1 MRRATP
7 RTLPLFVAAA
17 IALAPTAAGAQSTND
32 AACFIR
38 LANEARAAK
47 GLKPLTVDPALTA
60 IATSYAQTMVQNNAA
75 VPMNNDALLAQA
87 PAGATLLGQNV
98 GTGTQCDQI
107 HANFLAFQPNDNR
120 LYDPRYDRIGVGVA
134 PSGSMIFVH
143 EVLMQA
149 GPPGSTPASPRPSP
163 SPKPSPTV
171 SPTPAAAPTPTAAVT
186 ASPAAPPAVVPEV
199 SPSPPPEATPTG
211 DSTSAAA
218 DEGGGSKALWIAF
231 GLAIVAAAA
240 LGGLVQNR
248 RTKSARR

>member
-1 MRRATP
+1 M
-7 RTLPLFVAAA
+7 AAA
-17 IALAPTAAGAQSTND
+17 IGLAAPGAAAQSTND

-47 GLKPLTVDPALTA
+47 GLKQLTVDPTLTS
-60 IATSYAQTMVQNNAA
+60 IANSYAQTMVKNNAA
-75 VPMNNDALLAQA
+75 VPMNNDELLAQA

-134 PSGSMIFVH
+134 PSGTTIFVH
-143 EVLMQA
+143 EVLMAA

-163 SPKPSPTV
+163 SPQPSPTV
-171 SPTPAAAPTPTAAVT
+171 SPTPTATPTPAP
-186 ASPAAPPAVVPEV
+186 SPTGSPEAPPVVVPEV

-211 DSTSAAA
+211 DVTSAEA
-218 DEGGGSKALWIAF
+218 DEGGSKALWVAF
-231 GLAIVAAAA
+231 GLAVVAAAA

>member
-1 MRRATP
+1 
-7 RTLPLFVAAA
+7 VAAA
-17 IALAPTAAGAQSTND
+17 IGLAPSGAGAQSTND

-47 GLKPLTVDPALTA
+47 GLKQLTVDPTLTA
-60 IATSYAQTMVQNNAA
+60 IANSYAQTMVQNNAA
-75 VPMNNDALLAQA
+75 VPMDNQQLLAQA
-87 PAGATLLGQNV
+87 PPGAALLGQNV

-149 GPPGSTPASPRPSP
+149 GPPGSTTASPRPPASPRPSP
-163 SPKPSPTV
+163 TA
-171 SPTPAAAPTPTAAVT
+171 SPTPSAQPTPTAAPSPT
-186 ASPAAPPAVVPEV
+186 GSPAAPPVAVPEV
-199 SPSPPPEATPTG
+199 SPSPPAEATATE
-211 DSTSAAA
+211 DTTSAAA
-218 DEGGGSKALWIAF
+218 DEGGDSNALWVAF
-231 GLAIVAAAA
+231 GLAVVAAAA

-248 RTKSARR
+248 RTKSSRR